1 MVRSYYDSN
10 RYTND
15 AMRTRFDNVAQLA
28 AQFGIQ
34 YEASAPAY
42 LFRQRVRDAAT
53 LGRQK
58 GTLEQ
63 IRSIISETTGYD
75 SDLSIGDNLMLS
87 DDQADFDH
95 PTFPQWDSGVNYASG
110 EKVEFGSYLYQAGS
124 SGAYGQAQA
133 PTGTNASNA
142 YWTVVSYGT
151 DSTLVDANGHVAGW
165 EEISFTAGVTPGT
178 NGVLVGIGVQNPTN
192 PDDKAGNALWVRNTN
207 SGGSVATMGVRSVGR
222 LAGQSTMDPQQP
234 VLFGIPVPYTWQAW
248 DNNAEYVPGD
258 MVIYHGRVYQ
268 ALTASLNVTPPDTAT
283 ANAQW
288 TPLGYDDRVQMC
300 LSGYAQAYSGEQVH
314 VYPFVEYYDSHGSL
328 ITALYSD
335 AVPAYQV
342 LDSFSQGWSGWTT
355 RTSDLG
361 GASWTE
367 TLGQWTSGGYAGGA
381 AYPVGATASIATI
394 TGHADGTVAG
404 TFLTNPGNT
413 LKQGVVFRLQDSS
426 NYWRAGRT
434 ALHLIQS
441 GAVAGTFNYSTSFSD
456 GDRITAAFSGSNI
469 TIYRNGTQVLT
480 ITNSAL
486 STATKVGMAV
496 T

>member
-1 MVRSYYDSN
+1 
-10 RYTND
+10 
-15 AMRTRFDNVAQLA
+15 
-28 AQFGIQ
+28 
-34 YEASAPAY
+34 
-42 LFRQRVRDAAT
+42 
-53 LGRQK
+53 
-58 GTLEQ
+58 
-63 IRSIISETTGYD
+63 
-75 SDLSIGDNLMLS
+75 
-87 DDQADFDH
+87 
-95 PTFPQWDSGVNYASG
+95 
-110 EKVEFGSYLYQAGS
+110 
-124 SGAYGQAQA
+124 
-133 PTGTNASNA
+133 
-142 YWTVVSYGT
+142 
-151 DSTLVDANGHVAGW
+151 
-165 EEISFTAGVTPGT
+165 
-178 NGVLVGIGVQNPTN
+178 VGIGVQNPTN

-248 DNNAEYVPGD
+248 DNNVEYVPGN

-335 AVPAYQV
+335 AVPTYQV

-441 GAVAGTFNYSTSFSD
+441 GAVTGTFNYSTSFSD